1 MEEESC
7 ISPRTGKLYLVIKM
21 MTISKRLLFFAESA
35 RQYLYGDD
43 DVVKSLEKVEE
54 EEGYGDNRNDDEGDE
69 GEEDSTDPSLIGKIT
84 TF

>member
-1 MEEESC
+1 M
-7 ISPRTGKLYLVIKM
+7 
-21 MTISKRLLFFAESA
+21 
-35 RQYLYGDD
+35 
-43 DVVKSLEKVEE
+43 KSLEKVEE